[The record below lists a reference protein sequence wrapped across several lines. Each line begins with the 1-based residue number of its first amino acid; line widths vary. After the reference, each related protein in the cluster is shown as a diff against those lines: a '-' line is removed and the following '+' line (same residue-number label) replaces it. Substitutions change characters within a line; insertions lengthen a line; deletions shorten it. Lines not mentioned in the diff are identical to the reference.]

1 VPIKPHEAATYPGY
15 PPVLWSPYLAWQAP
29 NSRGLAVW
37 DRSQMLWRLLHTG
50 DVIAGVVADN
60 AVMLTPEYPLDGSA
74 AFVARLEKVEQ
85 FIRERFPQA
94 RSL

>member
-15 PPVLWSPYLAWQAP
+15 PPVLWSPYLALQAP
-29 NSRGLAVW
+29 N
-37 DRSQMLWRLLHTG
+37 TG
-50 DVIAGVVADN
+50 DAIGDVVADN